1 LGRESGRTVTDLSRA
16 LWVDQTDRAYPESV
30 VLGMAEPGP
39 ESRSGSLSC
48 VDRTSE
54 RGPNS
59 GRRPRQVSML
69 ISQSLECL
77 LLAAPHLDR
86 SPERGRE
93 VSSGPRQHRA
103 FAAPVAAIG
112 RIEKGFDFL
121 GYRFGRIELTVARV
135 TLKRFLG
142 RVSRLSEQEQGT
154 SSDDAGSVL
163 GAYVRRWLGWLTGG
177 APRGLVSGCE
187 REPESLHSAC
197 RVCRQSCYG
206 TGGPLK
212 IIVAR

>member
-1 LGRESGRTVTDLSRA
+1 MQVLLSRFLRVGVFQQNLLVVDLS
-16 LWVDQTDRAYPESV
+16 PE
-30 VLGMAEPGP
+30 
-39 ESRSGSLSC
+39 
-48 VDRTSE
+48 
-54 RGPNS
+54 
-59 GRRPRQVSML
+59 
-69 ISQSLECL
+69 IST
-77 LLAAPHLDR
+77 
-86 SPERGRE
+86 
-93 VSSGPRQHRA
+93 
-103 FAAPVAAIG
+103 
-112 RIEKGFDFL
+112 EKGFDFL